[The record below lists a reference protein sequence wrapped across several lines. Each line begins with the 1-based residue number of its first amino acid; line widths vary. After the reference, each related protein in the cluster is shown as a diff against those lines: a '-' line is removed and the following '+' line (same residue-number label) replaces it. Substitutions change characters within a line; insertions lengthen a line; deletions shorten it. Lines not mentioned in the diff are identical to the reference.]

1 MYRYKVKFPL
11 DESIA
16 IKALECAHKIKAV
29 EKKAEHAADLIIT
42 INHLV
47 NAGLT
52 YFFIRPVEE
61 GNFGFVIRNMVYV
74 TIKATAKSATTLV
87 PRVVKTLDNNQLEY
101 LADFILDILESY
113 ETKI

>member
-1 MYRYKVKFPL
+1 MTRYKVKFPL
-11 DESIA
+11 DEQIA
-16 IKALECAHKIKAV
+16 LSALHCAHSIKASN
-29 EKKAEHAADLIIT
+29 KKSEHAADLVIS
-42 INHLV
+42 INQLI

-87 PRVVKTLDNNQLEY
+87 PRVVKTLDDIQLEY

-113 ETKI
+113 ETKT